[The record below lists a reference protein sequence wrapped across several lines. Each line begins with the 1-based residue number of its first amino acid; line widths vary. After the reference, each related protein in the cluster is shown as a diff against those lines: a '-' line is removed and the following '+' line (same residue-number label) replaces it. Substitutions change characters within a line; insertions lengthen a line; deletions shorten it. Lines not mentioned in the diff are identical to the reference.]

1 MKVRSHRWGLSFA
14 VFLSTSLIAV
24 DAFAINGLIFYGVGP
39 RNRAMGGANGAL
51 PVDTSTILTNPA
63 GLGKLGNRADI
74 GAHWL
79 KADRFRDLGQT
90 DPSIGVANT
99 ASDQEQSGQTV
110 YITPFSGLSYKPDDS
125 KWAFGATIAGVAG
138 EGAQYNSPRLNPAL
152 LTPGQTYDTE
162 SFLFVLKAVP
172 AVSYDWSEQ
181 LTLGFG
187 LQIAAAFFSGDFA
200 VPTPAAV
207 PTAFPQTEGR
217 GKLEIS
223 YGYALHMGALYDIND
238 KWSIGA
244 AYQTKTRFEE
254 FGPYTDVIPDFELPP
269 EFRVGLAWHVTPK
282 LDLTFD
288 YKWIG
293 WEQIRLF
300 EREPTE
306 GGFGYV
312 DQHTLGMGA
321 QYYFNDNIIL
331 RAGVNYGRSPVR
343 EDVVFANSLAPT
355 VYQTSIA
362 AGGEYLFGSD
372 KHRQSIATSLVY
384 KLGHVEKDDGSGDLF
399 SQVGEGTRI
408 GYRSGFDAD
417 IVWSIQF

>member
-1 MKVRSHRWGLSFA
+1 MKLKSFIQI
-14 VFLSTSLIAV
+14 LIISISIIAT

-63 GLGKLGNRADI
+63 GLGKIGTRVDI

-79 KADRFRDLGQT
+79 KAERFRDLSGT

-99 ASDQEQSGQTV
+99 AAGNEDSGQTV
-110 YITPFSGLSYKPDDS
+110 YITPFSGLSYKAEDS

-138 EGAQYNSPRLNPAL
+138 EGAQYTSPRLNPAL

-172 AVSYDWSEQ
+172 ALSYDWSED
-181 LTLGFG
+181 LTLGMG
-187 LQIAAAFFSGDFA
+187 LQISAAFFSGDFA
-200 VPTPAAV
+200 VPTPNAT
-207 PTAFPQTEGR
+207 PISFPQTNGR

-223 YGYALHMGALYDIND
+223 YGYAVQIGAIYDIND
-238 KWSIGA
+238 QWSIGA
-244 AYQTKTRFEE
+244 AFQNKTRFEE
-254 FGPYTDVIPDFELPP
+254 FGPYKDVIPDFELPP

-282 LDLTFD
+282 LDLTLD

-293 WEQIRLF
+293 WEEIRLF
-300 EREPTE
+300 DNKPTE

-312 DQHTLGMGA
+312 DQHTVGMGM
-321 QYYFNDNIIL
+321 QYAFRPNIIF
-331 RAGVNYGRSPVR
+331 RSGINYGRSPVR

-362 AGGEYLFGSD
+362 AGAEYKFGSQ
-372 KHRQSIATSLVY
+372 KHKQSIATSLVY

-417 IVWSIQF
+417 IAWSIEF

>member
-1 MKVRSHRWGLSFA
+1 MKLKRFMLIV
-14 VFLSTSLIAV
+14 TIAV
-24 DAFAINGLIFYGVGP
+24 SVIATDAFAINGLIFYGVGP

-63 GLGKLGNRADI
+63 GLGKIGTRADI

-79 KADRFRDLGQT
+79 KAERFRDLSGT

-99 ASDQEQSGQTV
+99 AAGNEDSGQTV
-110 YITPFSGLSYKPDDS
+110 YITPFSGLSFKADDS

-138 EGAQYNSPRLNPAL
+138 EGAQYTSPRLNPAL

-172 AVSYDWSEQ
+172 AVSYDWSDD
-181 LTLGFG
+181 LTLGMG
-187 LQIAAAFFSGDFA
+187 LQISAAFFSGDFA
-200 VPTPAAV
+200 VPTPSATPA
-207 PTAFPQTEGR
+207 AFPQTEGR

-223 YGYALHMGALYDIND
+223 YGYAVQVGAIYDINEQ
-238 KWSIGA
+238 WSIGA
-244 AYQTKTRFEE
+244 AYQNKTRFEE
-254 FGPYTDVIPDFELPP
+254 FGPYGDVIPDFELPP

-282 LDLTFD
+282 LDLTLD

-293 WEQIRLF
+293 WEEIRLF
-300 EREPTE
+300 DNKPTE

-312 DQHTLGMGA
+312 DQHTIGMGM
-321 QYYFNDNIIL
+321 QYAYRPNIIL
-331 RAGVNYGRSPVR
+331 RSGINYGRSPVR

-355 VYQTSIA
+355 VYQTSVA
-362 AGGEYLFGSD
+362 VGGEYKFGTE
-372 KHRQSIATSLVY
+372 KHKQSIATSLVY
-384 KLGHVEKDDGSGDLF
+384 KLGHTEKDDGSGDLF
-399 SQVGEGTRI
+399 SQVGKGTRI

-417 IVWSIQF
+417 IAWSIEF